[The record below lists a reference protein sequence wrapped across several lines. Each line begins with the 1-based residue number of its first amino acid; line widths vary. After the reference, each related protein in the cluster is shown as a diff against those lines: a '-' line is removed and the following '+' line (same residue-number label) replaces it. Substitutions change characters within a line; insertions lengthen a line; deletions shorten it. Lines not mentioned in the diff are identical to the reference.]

1 VFDKIL
7 IANRGEIAVRVIRAC
22 QELGVRT
29 VAVYSEA
36 DRLSPHVLL
45 AGEAVPIGPAP
56 AAESYLRA
64 EAIID
69 AARQTGAQAVHPG
82 YGFMAESPEFARR
95 VLEADLVFVG
105 PPPDAIAE
113 MGDKTAAR
121 ARMIDAGVPVVPGSD
136 AITEV
141 GEGVAAGDRIGW
153 PVLLKAAAGGGGK
166 GMRVIES
173 AGDLPRALSAASREA
188 GQAFGDS
195 RVYLEKY
202 LSDPRHIEIQVLADT
217 HGRVIHLGER
227 ECSIQR
233 RHQKLIEEAPSPAVD
248 SDLRARMGDVA
259 VAAAEAVG
267 YVGAGTVE
275 FLYQDGEFYFLEMN
289 TRIQVEHPVTEFV
302 TGVDLV
308 QEQIRIAAGLRMS
321 VEVSPDWPRG
331 HAIECRISGE
341 DPFSGF
347 FPSSGTIRALEVPCG
362 PGVRWDGGI
371 MEHYEVGL
379 HYDPLL
385 GKLIVHA
392 ATRDQAILRMRRALR
407 ELQIEGI
414 RTTQPFHLG
423 VLGEEDFK
431 AGDVSVR
438 YLDRHPELVETGE
451 GDWQARAAAVAA
463 TMLEHRARVRG
474 GAGTVRVASGLRAS
488 GEISEWRRRLGTCD

>member
-45 AGEAVPIGPAP
+45 AGEAVSIGPAP
-56 AAESYLRA
+56 ATESYLRA
-64 EAIID
+64 DAIIE
-69 AARQTGAQAVHPG
+69 AARQTGAQAIHPG
-82 YGFMAESPEFARR
+82 YGFMAESPDFARQ
-95 VLEADLVFVG
+95 VLEAGLVFVG

-136 AITEV
+136 AITEIDQ
-141 GEGVAAGDRIGW
+141 GVSEGDRLGW

-173 AGDLPRALSAASREA
+173 ADDLPRALSAASREA

-202 LSDPRHIEIQVLADT
+202 LTDPRHIEIQILADT

-248 SDLRARMGDVA
+248 PDLRARMGDVA

-275 FLYQDGEFYFLEMN
+275 FLYQNDEFFFLEMN

-308 QEQIRIAAGLRMS
+308 QEQIRIAAGLQLS
-321 VEVSPDWPRG
+321 VEVSPNWPLG

-347 FPSSGTIRALEVPCG
+347 FPSSGRIRALELPCG

-423 VLGEEDFK
+423 VLDEADFK
-431 AGDVSVR
+431 AGEISVR
-438 YLDRHPELVETGE
+438 YLDRHPELVTTGD

-463 TMLEHRARVRG
+463 TLLEHGARVRG
-474 GAGTVRVASGLRAS
+474 RGLSLAPGPADQGTGD
-488 GEISEWRRRLGTCD
+488 ISEWRRRLGAFD